1 MPLSKARKTE
11 FHAKMTGILSE
22 YNKVFI
28 VDVTN
33 VGSKQMNDTRYAMR
47 GSAEMLMGKNTMMR
61 KVLKDFLETN
71 PDHLWKALDE
81 KLIGNVGFIFTND
94 ELTKVR
100 DFIEANRVP
109 APARAGAIAP
119 VDVTIPKGPTGCDPG
134 QTNFFQ
140 TLQIPTKIVK
150 GQIEITSDVGL
161 IKVGQKI
168 EAGEVSLLN
177 KLNIRPFSYGLV
189 ISEIFDDGAFF
200 SAKVLDIDAE
210 YIASKFSVASRALAC
225 LSFAIG
231 HPTAA
236 SVPHSVANAFKTC
249 VAITIGL
256 DNFSFDKADEYK
268 AALA

>member
-1 MPLSKARKTE
+1 MPLTREKKNQ
-11 FHAKMTGILSE
+11 FHAKMTGILGE
-22 YNKVFI
+22 FNKVFI

-33 VGSKQMNDTRYAMR
+33 VGSKQMNDTRLSMR
-47 GSAEMLMGKNTMMR
+47 GSAEMLMGKNTMMK
-61 KVLKDFLETN
+61 KVLKDFLEAN
-71 PDHLWKALDE
+71 PGHFWKALDE
-81 KLIGNVGFIFTND
+81 KLVGNVGFIFTND

-168 EAGEVSLLN
+168 EAGEVS
-177 KLNIRPFSYGLV
+177 S
-189 ISEIFDDGAFF
+189 
-200 SAKVLDIDAE
+200 
-210 YIASKFSVASRALAC
+210 
-225 LSFAIG
+225 
-231 HPTAA
+231 
-236 SVPHSVANAFKTC
+236 
-249 VAITIGL
+249 
-256 DNFSFDKADEYK
+256 
-268 AALA
+268 